1 MSQTLEYSSHQK
13 EQIAKQLLEF
23 YKHGKYAYD
32 EDAPKQSQTHYN
44 KKSELMKDIESWTK
58 IPSVGKWIIPMIDF
72 NLECD
77 YEALE
82 KEWDKQ
88 HALAIKVENLENKN
102 YLIEQHLESEAN
114 KIAQKMMD
122 EWVSGNEEVALLH
135 EQIQEKDN
143 RWKEQNKRHNREVQ
157 YQKRQ
162 IEQLEQCVNRMKDDV
177 RETHVAR
184 IEADLKKTEEHP
196 TLKKQNKKLE
206 DNLTKYEKINLK
218 LEKQKMSAEMKYL
231 ELKQKSDD
239 EKRKLNDQCETKINK
254 LTDQFETNTNK
265 LETKIQKLSLELN
278 YMKLMKNAEH
288 QDPNPHQLVV
298 EELEVI

>member
-102 YLIEQHLESEAN
+102 YLIEQHLESEAK

-239 EKRKLNDQCETKINK
+239 ENRKLKDQCETKINK

-278 YMKLMKNAEH
+278 YMKLMKNAE
-288 QDPNPHQLVV
+288 QDDQTPPPQLVV
-298 EELEVI
+298 EEVI

>member
-122 EWVSGNEEVALLH
+122 QWVSGNEEVALLH

-143 RWKEQNKRHNREVQ
+143 RWKEQNKRHKIGRA
-157 YQKRQ
+157 
-162 IEQLEQCVNRMKDDV
+162 
-177 RETHVAR
+177 HV
-184 IEADLKKTEEHP
+184 
-196 TLKKQNKKLE
+196 
-206 DNLTKYEKINLK
+206 
-218 LEKQKMSAEMKYL
+218 
-231 ELKQKSDD
+231 
-239 EKRKLNDQCETKINK
+239 
-254 LTDQFETNTNK
+254 
-265 LETKIQKLSLELN
+265 
-278 YMKLMKNAEH
+278 
-288 QDPNPHQLVV
+288 
-298 EELEVI
+298 